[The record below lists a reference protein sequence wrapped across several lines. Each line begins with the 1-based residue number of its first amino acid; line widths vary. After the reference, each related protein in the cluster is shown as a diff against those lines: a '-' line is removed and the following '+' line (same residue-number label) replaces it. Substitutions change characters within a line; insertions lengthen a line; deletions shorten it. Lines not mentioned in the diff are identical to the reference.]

1 MSNFKM
7 DDYVPVAERVDAF
20 KTAFPDGSLQSEI
33 VELTAGRVTV
43 RAMAYRT
50 PDDPRPGIGH
60 SSLEIPGS
68 TSFTRGSEIENA
80 ETSAWGRAIAALGF
94 EVKRGLASAEE
105 VRNKQPERRG
115 GSPSSPNGARVQNQ
129 YRRAEL
135 AALMKDHN
143 LTVAGVESIAD
154 MLNITERPM
163 SDESMDLLIAAIQQ
177 PGSASVHAA
186 PADTPEAGSSVPA
199 SGSTPD
205 HDGSGMAVDP
215 ATTQAPEDEA
225 DPPGTSSGPAPA
237 PSLDDVLAVSG
248 GEVIPPKPGTP
259 EYKALPSGA
268 ERAKARAYWDAR
280 KGEPEQETLA
290 AALGAPE
297 ADR

>member
-1 MSNFKM
+1 MRRLHAVANERGM
-7 DDYVPVAERVDAF
+7 DHAELHDWAVDHFRV
-20 KTAFPDGSLQSEI
+20 GSLSDLDTPQRATFMEL
-33 VELTAGRVTV
+33 VERMPV
-43 RAMAYRT
+43 
-50 PDDPRPGIGH
+50 I
-60 SSLEIPGS
+60 S
-68 TSFTRGSEIENA
+68 
-80 ETSAWGRAIAALGF
+80 
-94 EVKRGLASAEE
+94 
-105 VRNKQPERRG
+105 
-115 GSPSSPNGARVQNQ
+115 
-129 YRRAEL
+129 
-135 AALMKDHN
+135 
-143 LTVAGVESIAD
+143 
-154 MLNITERPM
+154 
-163 SDESMDLLIAAIQQ
+163 
-177 PGSASVHAA
+177 
-186 PADTPEAGSSVPA
+186 PEAGTELPA

-248 GEVIPPKPGTP
+248 GEFIPPKPGTP